1 MKSRSQ
7 NENQNQNPLV
17 VRSLGFPDRHH
28 VLHLADRSPGI
39 EGQNPVRSDLN
50 KLDHGCESLRRLVT
64 TFIRN
69 VVA

>member
-7 NENQNQNPLV
+7 NQNPFV
-17 VRSLGFPDRHH
+17 VRSLGLPDHHH
-28 VLHLADRSPGI
+28 VLPLADRSPAI
-39 EGQNPVRSDLN
+39 EGQNPGRSDLN
-50 KLDHGCESLRRLVT
+50 KLDRGCESLRRLVT